1 MQSKL
6 PINSNNQTTLKKLS
20 VPTFPDPVVHIVLI
34 FNEYPSDAIA
44 DQGVYRSWG
53 LGVLTPLIICDLVA
67 ISDIPPGQE
76 TDQVCCL
83 PAARTRQKL
92 E

>member
-53 LGVLTPLIICDLVA
+53 LGVLTPLIICKHP
-67 ISDIPPGQE
+67 S
-76 TDQVCCL
+76 
-83 PAARTRQKL
+83 
-92 E
+92 